1 MTVDFSVPIFI
12 GPGSVIANIKAIER
26 LELYG
31 GEKKKSMKVSS
42 LIFNLCMGC
51 PKNNCFRVFTC
62 KTWKNSI
69 LYAVGEK
76 YIWFSHNGDIVDGNK
91 KGKIYTLEQS
101 LEYCQRKRDPWVELK
116 NPEEIKTFLERS
128 GYGY

>member
-1 MTVDFSVPIFI
+1 MIMNIEDPFFI
-12 GPGSVIANIKAIER
+12 GPAIGIINIKGIER
-26 LELYG
+26 LELYR
-31 GEKKKSMKVSS
+31 GEKMKVSS

-76 YIWFSHNGDIVDGNK
+76 YIWFSHNGDVVDGNK

-116 NPEEIKTFLERS
+116 NPDEIKTFLERS

>member
-1 MTVDFSVPIFI
+1 MIMNIEDPFFI
-12 GPGSVIANIKAIER
+12 GPAIGIINIKGIER
-26 LELYG
+26 LELYR
-31 GEKKKSMKVSS
+31 GEKMKVSS

-69 LYAVGEK
+69 IYAVGEK
-76 YIWFSHNGDIVDGNK
+76 YIWFSHNGDVVDGNK

-116 NPEEIKTFLERS
+116 NPDEIKTFLERS

>member
-1 MTVDFSVPIFI
+1 MLVNLKDPIFI
-12 GPGSVIANIKAIER
+12 GVGIGIANIKSIER

-31 GEKKKSMKVSS
+31 EKKSMKVSPLVFS
-42 LIFNLCMGC
+42 LCMGC
-51 PKNNCFRVFTC
+51 SKNNCFRIFTC

-76 YIWFSHNGDIVDGNK
+76 YIWFSHNGDVVDGNK

-116 NPEEIKTFLERS
+116 NPDEIKTFLERF